1 MDMFINTTS
10 GELTLSLDDYTKVTY
25 LKSYTRQDYT
35 TLLDWSQQSSAIYF
49 GGEYDRQDV
58 LPFMRVLRSNVHI
71 LSLYAVIYIFYF
83 LRNAHAQI

>member
-1 MDMFINTTS
+1 MKIRQSRHILICNFLSFSALNDDKWHNMDMFINTTS

-49 GGEYDRQDV
+49 GGEYDRQDG
-58 LPFMRVLRSNVHI
+58 
-71 LSLYAVIYIFYF
+71 A
-83 LRNAHAQI
+83 